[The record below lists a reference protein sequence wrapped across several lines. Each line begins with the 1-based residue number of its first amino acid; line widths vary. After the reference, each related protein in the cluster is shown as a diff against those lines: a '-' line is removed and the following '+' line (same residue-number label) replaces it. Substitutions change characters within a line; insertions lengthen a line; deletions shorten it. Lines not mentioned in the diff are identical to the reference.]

1 MRITGCYGQTLPKS
15 LILLIIISLK
25 ILYVS
30 SSPDKEKHI
39 MKIVHI
45 DQFFPHPRM
54 RLVKITTDNGLVGWG
69 ETTLEG
75 KPKSTIAAVEEL
87 ADYLISKDP
96 LRIEHHWQHIYRS
109 AFFRGGNVL
118 MSALSGIDQALWDI
132 AGKYHGVPVYQL
144 LGGAVRD
151 RIRVYAHWSI
161 RDLTDE
167 GKAKAKERLEWLQ
180 KQGGYK
186 AFKAG
191 PGGKWRGHEPPAVI
205 DAFVERAYLM
215 REWVGPEVE
224 LAFDF
229 HGKMTSALAI
239 EICHEL
245 KGMRPMFVEEPVPQ
259 ENVDALKLVSDHVT
273 FPIATGERLLTRW
286 GFREIFEKQAV
297 AYIQPDISHT
307 GGITELK
314 KIANM
319 AEVYY
324 MHTMPHC
331 AIGPVAFSASLQ
343 VDAVVPNFLIQEQI
357 DQGLGAS
364 ILQEAWQ
371 VKDGH
376 IELPT
381 KPGLG
386 FEINEKEAQQNR
398 EVYEEE
404 LGGEFYHETDGSVA
418 DW

>member
-1 MRITGCYGQTLPKS
+1 
-15 LILLIIISLK
+15 
-25 ILYVS
+25 
-30 SSPDKEKHI
+30 
-39 MKIVHI
+39 MKIAQI
-45 DQFFPHPRM
+45 EQFFPLPRV

-75 KPKSTIAAVEEL
+75 KPRSTWAAVEEL
-87 ADYLISKDP
+87 AEYLMGKDP

-132 AGKYHGVPVYQL
+132 SGKHYGVPVYKL

-151 RIRVYAHWSI
+151 RIRVYAHWGI
-161 RDLTDE
+161 HDLSEE
-167 GKAKAKERLEWLQ
+167 GQAKARARLDWLME
-180 KQGGYK
+180 QGQYT
-186 AFKAG
+186 AFKSG
-191 PGGKWRGHEPPAVI
+191 PGGKWRSHEPPAVI
-205 DAFVERAYLM
+205 DDFVRRAYLM

-224 LAFDF
+224 LCFDF
-229 HGKMTSALAI
+229 HGKMTPALAI

-259 ENVDALKLVSDHVT
+259 ENVDALKLVSDKVP

-286 GFREIFEKQAV
+286 GFREVLEKHAV
-297 AYIQPDISHT
+297 AYIQPDTSHC

-324 MHTMPHC
+324 MHILPHC
-331 AIGPVAFSASLQ
+331 AIGPVAFTASMH
-343 VDAVVPNFLIQEQI
+343 VDAVVPNFLAQEQI
-357 DQGLGAS
+357 DQGLGRE
-364 ILQEAWQ
+364 LFETPWQ
-371 VKDGH
+371 VVNGH

-381 KPGLG
+381 APGLG
-386 FEINEKEAQQNR
+386 FTINEEAVR
-398 EVYEEE
+398 RHVEYHEE
-404 LGGEFYHETDGSVA
+404 LGGEFFYETDGSVA

>member
-1 MRITGCYGQTLPKS
+1 
-15 LILLIIISLK
+15 
-25 ILYVS
+25 
-30 SSPDKEKHI
+30 
-39 MKIVHI
+39 MKIAKI
-45 DQFFPHPRM
+45 EQFFPRRRT
-54 RLVKITTDNGLVGWG
+54 RLVKITTDNGIVGWG

-75 KPKSTIAAVEEL
+75 KPKSTVSAVEEL
-87 ADYLISKDP
+87 SEYLIGKDP

-109 AFFRGGNVL
+109 AFFRGGNIL
-118 MSALSGIDQALWDI
+118 MTALSGIDQALWDI
-132 AGKYHGVPVYQL
+132 AGKHYGVPTHKL

-151 RIRVYAHWSI
+151 RIRVYAHWGIGS
-161 RDLTDE
+161 LTDE
-167 GKAKAKERLEWLQ
+167 GKARAKERLDSLQ
-180 KQGGYK
+180 KKGGYK
-186 AFKAG
+186 VFKSG
-191 PGGKWRGHEPPAVI
+191 PGGKWRAHEPPAVI
-205 DAFVERAYLM
+205 DEFVERAYLM
-215 REWVGPEVE
+215 REWVGSDVE
-224 LAFDF
+224 LCFDF
-229 HGKMTSALAI
+229 HGKMTPGLAI
-239 EICHEL
+239 EVCHEL

-259 ENVDALKLVSDHVT
+259 ENVDALKLVSDHVS

-297 AYIQPDISHT
+297 AYLQPDTSHT

-324 MHTMPHC
+324 MHIMPHC

-343 VDAVVPNFLIQEQI
+343 VDAVVPNFLVQEQV
-357 DQGLGAS
+357 DSGLGAG
-364 ILQEAWQ
+364 LFKEDWV

-386 FEINEKEAQQNR
+386 FEIDEKEAEQNIGI
-398 EVYEEE
+398 YEEE
-404 LGGEFYHETDGSVA
+404 LGGEFYYESDGSVA